1 MVFAMVQLEI
11 DSEKF
16 LQNRDY
22 PERPLV
28 SGLVQLRF
36 TIQVHDSNG
45 TPLDGRKQNGCQA
58 VAADF

>member
-36 TIQVHDSNG
+36 TIQVNDING
-45 TPLDGRKQNGCQA
+45 TLVDGLKQKGGQA
-58 VAADF
+58 VAPDF